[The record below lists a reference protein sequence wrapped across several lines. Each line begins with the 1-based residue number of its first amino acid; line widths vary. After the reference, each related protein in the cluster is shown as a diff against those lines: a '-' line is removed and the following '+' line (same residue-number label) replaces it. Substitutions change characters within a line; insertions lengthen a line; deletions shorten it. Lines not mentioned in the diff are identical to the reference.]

1 MSNASA
7 PLSSAELHRLAEL
20 AEKLRDNALVDAEVP
35 NSEPSSP
42 NPPTPAKPASV
53 SC

>member
-20 AEKLRDNALVDAEVP
+20 AEKLRDNALADAEVP

-42 NPPTPAKPASV
+42 NPPPPAKPASV